1 MTVFL
6 HVVTLICLAL
16 FGLVV
21 GVRFFRIA
29 SMPIHLRWELYPVA
43 HEKGAGHGGS
53 YLEQQ
58 DWWTRPREITRLG
71 ELQEMLPEML
81 LLKALYRHNRALW
94 VRSFPFHFGLYVLA
108 AFAVLIGLGGLAN
121 VAGLAVSGDG
131 GLPGRALYYVPI
143 PVGFLGLVLAL
154 FGSVGLLHRRLTD
167 PALRGYTA
175 ASDLFNLIVFVA
187 TFGVALTAAITNPT
201 FSAFRGYAASL
212 ATFSAAP
219 PANGFVWLSV
229 LMGMLLLAYIPMTHM
244 AHFFVKWFTW
254 HKIRWDDEPNLPGSR
269 IEARVKA
276 ALQYPVSWSAPHIQG
291 EGKKTWVDVATE
303 KVK

>member
-6 HVVTLICLAL
+6 HIVTLICLAL

-29 SMPIHLRWELYPVA
+29 SMPIHLRWELYPVP
-43 HEKGAGHGGS
+43 HEKEAGHGGS

-71 ELQEMLPEML
+71 ELREMLPEML

-121 VAGLAVSGDG
+121 VAGFAVSGDG

-175 ASDLFNLIVFVA
+175 ASDLFNLMVFVA

-201 FSAFRGYAASL
+201 FSAFRDYAASL

-219 PANGFVWLSV
+219 PANGLVWLAV
-229 LMGMLLLAYIPMTHM
+229 LMVMLLLAYIPMTHM

-303 KVK
+303 EVK

>member
-1 MTVFL
+1 MTVLL

-16 FGLVV
+16 FVLAV
-21 GVRFFRIA
+21 GVRFFKIS

-71 ELQEMLPEML
+71 ELKEMIPEML

-94 VRSFPFHFGLYVLA
+94 IRSFPFHFGLYLLA
-108 AFAVLIGLGGLAN
+108 AFAVLIGLGGLAK
-121 VAGLAVSGDG
+121 VAGMPVGEDG
-131 GLPGRALYYVPI
+131 RLFSQVLYYAPI
-143 PVGFLGLVLAL
+143 PAGFLGLLLAL
-154 FGSVGLLHRRLTD
+154 LGSAGLLHRRLTD

-175 ASDLFNLIVFVA
+175 ASDLFNLMVFLA
-187 TFGVALTAAITNPT
+187 TFGVALAAAMTDPS
-201 FSAFRGYAASL
+201 FSAFRDYVVSL

-219 PANGFVWLSV
+219 PANGLVWLAV
-229 LMGMLLLAYIPMTHM
+229 LLAMLLLAYIPLTHM

-254 HKIRWDDEPNLPGSR
+254 HKIRWDDEPNLRGSR
-269 IEARVKA
+269 IEAQVNA

-291 EGKKTWVDVATE
+291 DGKKTWVDVATE
-303 KVK
+303 EVK